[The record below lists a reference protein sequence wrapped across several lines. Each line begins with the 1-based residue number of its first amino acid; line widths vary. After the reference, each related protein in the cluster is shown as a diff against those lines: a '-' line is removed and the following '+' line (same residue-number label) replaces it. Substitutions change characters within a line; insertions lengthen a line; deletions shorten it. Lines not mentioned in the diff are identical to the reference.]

1 MAKMSIKNSKMPE
14 SMKKYEEKK
23 KKEALTNAK
32 LQQTQYSFKPDIGP
46 PVTAAQLKAAQDK
59 F

>member
-1 MAKMSIKNSKMPE
+1 MKEKEERDKLERDERINQMAKMSIKNSKMPE

-32 LQQTQYSFKPDIGP
+32 LQ
-46 PVTAAQLKAAQDK
+46 
-59 F
+59 